1 MARGRCFPLL
11 FSCVLP
17 RSGISGKRRSRLEI
31 ADPDNDSAHTHEV
44 SALVSTAHVAG
55 RSLHMDEA
63 AFGNGAGDIVRLWTL
78 AEFVEP
84 IRSVVLGDI
93 GRIVTVRHGAT
104 SPIRKTKPYHG

>member
-1 MARGRCFPLL
+1 MARGHCFPLL

-55 RSLHMDEA
+55 WPLNMNEA
-63 AFGNGAGDIVRLWTL
+63 AFGNGACDIGRFGSL

-84 IRSVVLGDI
+84 IRNVVLGDI

-104 SPIRKTKPYHG
+104 SPIRKTKLYHG